1 MSQNLS
7 SATVVIGALR
17 VKAGFT
23 VLWQKSGKPDG
34 REIKK
39 ILAMKILLKT
49 YGNRSKPRIN
59 SFIFASSQI
68 EISD

>member
-1 MSQNLS
+1 MTIVCWQTILMKNHTLVFFRKLRKMSQNLS
-7 SATVVIGALR
+7 SATVVIGALM

-39 ILAMKILLKT
+39 ILAMKILH
-49 YGNRSKPRIN
+49 
-59 SFIFASSQI
+59 
-68 EISD
+68 